1 MDSELFR
8 QWKVLHTL
16 STMENRPH
24 PVLCHCGVTT
34 IVLCTGFGHMA
45 PSTFSGRLF
54 CIFYALLGIPLC
66 IVTLKAVGERINQLL
81 ENLFILISSKSQ
93 LRQEKRTKVKVLI
106 ASAGSVLALLL
117 LGGLLY
123 YSEDW
128 TYFEG
133 VYYCFI
139 GNSSFNQWNHCFV
152 ASWQP
157 LLLPLL
163 RT

>member
-1 MDSELFR
+1 MTFYC
-8 QWKVLHTL
+8 L
-16 STMENRPH
+16 STTYTYSVTKWLVNYSVKSSTH
-24 PVLCHCGVTT
+24 PFNNGKPPAPCTMSLWCNYL
-34 IVLCTGFGHMA
+34 VLCTGFGHMA

-139 GNSSFNQWNHCFV
+139 GNSSFNQ
-152 ASWQP
+152 
-157 LLLPLL
+157 
-163 RT
+163 

>member
-1 MDSELFR
+1 
-8 QWKVLHTL
+8 
-16 STMENRPH
+16 MENRPH

-139 GNSSFNQWNHCFV
+139 GNSSFNQ
-152 ASWQP
+152 
-157 LLLPLL
+157 
-163 RT
+163 